1 MDNGEGMRAMIQ
13 DEIQRISA
21 LEERVIFK
29 ELMEQVFLSVYE
41 TNEEMYA
48 RLEQRVGED
57 LAYDVNRYQIRTG
70 IVERMY
76 LDLSHHQMAPMNE
89 KDSAARGYDMESIA
103 EVVQK
108 GGGFSLMKVMLPLDY
123 LELREIW
130 KERPVFDGTLET
142 DQPGQSWKIQVRL
155 RQDFSYLNQ
164 IRHLYHLFLRN
175 GIPWQTVNAPYLYKL
190 GDVVLESLPEGM
202 SGREKIRRI
211 SVDFGK
217 YSPMVCHD
225 MVPVWNVRKLV
236 LDSIGFPVPCE
247 DHKNFEHRI
256 SIREYGAGHAY
267 LAEDGPEIRSICQR
281 EDKLFLTTGSSEVK
295 KWEICQ
301 IRNSS
306 DQKIDRYTYP
316 VMQNERADSFSEK
329 FQRKWDQRIKTRA
342 ELERF
347 IRGFGL
353 DAYVHYQ
360 KCEILDDF
368 SGKKETY
375 SMNPFIEDEIR
386 DTRWQK
392 KLLLYFQAGRREPW
406 LQRDLASFLVS
417 EVQRFYP
424 EYECGGTLV

>member
-1 MDNGEGMRAMIQ
+1 MDNGEGMRAMIR
-13 DEIQRISA
+13 DEIRRISA
-21 LEERVIFK
+21 LEERVAFK

-41 TNEEMYA
+41 TNEEMYT
-48 RLEQRVGED
+48 RLEQRVRED

-89 KDSAARGYDMESIA
+89 KDSTAGGYDMESIA
-103 EVVQK
+103 EEVQK
-108 GGGFSLMKVMLPLDY
+108 GEGFPLMKVMLPLDY

-130 KERPVFDGTLET
+130 NERPVFEGILET
-142 DQPGQSWKIQVRL
+142 NQPGQSWKIQARL

-202 SGREKIRRI
+202 SGKEKIRRI

-217 YSPMVCHD
+217 YSSLVCHD

-256 SIREYGAGHAY
+256 FIREYGAGHAY

-281 EDKLFLTTGSSEVK
+281 EDKLFLTTGNSEVK

-306 DQKIDRYTYP
+306 DRKIDRYTYP
-316 VMQNERADSFSEK
+316 VMQNERTDSFSEK

-368 SGKKETY
+368 AGKKETY

-392 KLLLYFQAGRREPW
+392 KLLFYFQAGGREPW

>member
-1 MDNGEGMRAMIQ
+1 
-13 DEIQRISA
+13 
-21 LEERVIFK
+21 
-29 ELMEQVFLSVYE
+29 
-41 TNEEMYA
+41 
-48 RLEQRVGED
+48 
-57 LAYDVNRYQIRTG
+57 
-70 IVERMY
+70 
-76 LDLSHHQMAPMNE
+76 
-89 KDSAARGYDMESIA
+89 
-103 EVVQK
+103 
-108 GGGFSLMKVMLPLDY
+108 MKVMLPLDY

-155 RQDFSYLNQ
+155 RQDFTYLNQ

-217 YSPMVCHD
+217 YSSVVCHD

-301 IRNSS
+301 IRNSP

-353 DAYVHYQ
+353 DDYVHYQ

-368 SGKKETY
+368 AGKKETY

-392 KLLLYFQAGRREPW
+392 KLLLYFQAGGREPW
-406 LQRDLASFLVS
+406 LQRDLASSLVS